1 MRQVPSVRRAPAQ
14 RVLAYQGR
22 IRHQVDVRARG
33 PSGERPPGGVLEAQR
48 DDALGEDIAPGDH
61 KIGLEFF
68 YFEFWRAH
76 HISDFLSS
84 DEAEESRH

>member
-1 MRQVPSVRRAPAQ
+1 M
-14 RVLAYQGR
+14 
-22 IRHQVDVRARG
+22 RARG